1 MPELELEHRNH
12 RTEIRVAAP
21 FTVAVDRS
29 LHLSRAALDS
39 RYRVGYRKLR
49 VVMSVNAQRNGY
61 AAFDQCEYFGEP
73 GSQSAAICIAENY
86 PVGACSLG
94 CQQRLERI
102 VRICG
107 EAIEEMFGVINYF
120 ASL

>member
-12 RTEIRVAAP
+12 RTEIRVAAT
-21 FTVAVDRS
+21 FTVAVNRS
-29 LHLSRAALDS
+29 LHVSRATLNR
-39 RYRVGYRKLR
+39 RYRISHRKLR

-61 AAFDQCEYFGEP
+61 FPFHQRKYFGEP
-73 GSQSAAICIAENY
+73 AGQRAAICIAKNY
-86 PVGACSLG
+86 PVCACSLG

-102 VRICG
+102 VRICA